1 MKKVLLSIL
10 AASAVLVGC
19 QNYDDQFDALNT
31 QITALKTQVDGLAGV
46 QSQVTELK
54 NLINSLASAT
64 ANQDGELAALNTAL
78 AGLSE
83 DVSDLDTALGEVA
96 DSVDLTTIESEV
108 EGLNAEVEELLELN
122 QIFTGTLTI
131 KTEGQLSAA
140 LEYGNKVRI
149 VNGSVDIEVSTQM
162 NRDSVQVVVDRIRT
176 ITGDLDY
183 VSEAATISETTFDQ
197 IIGVSNIYVKQS
209 GGVSFSNLGSAL
221 NVTLD
226 DAYESKV
233 AHVNFPALE
242 SVSAF
247 VTKSGTALATNT
259 IEMTNATNI
268 DLGELEKYTNATLT
282 IKMKKGESSVLDIA
296 SLEDKDALD
305 AQTDYSLSITGP
317 NDVNLS
323 LITDGTI
330 TLEDVKNATVN
341 NFEGSFDI
349 NEGVLNFTAG
359 TLTSANF
366 VGATDI
372 ERVIVSDAKKKT
384 ATSSA
389 PGFSFDNTHG
399 DLEHLELDGTT
410 GAVSVDGA
418 GNVTTVILAGT
429 HSTLTLNNL
438 GDLVTV
444 TVDEATIGNVTVT
457 NNSDLLTLD
466 LAHTSKAA
474 TGDKGVTVNVSDNN
488 DMTTLSIGCD
498 AISNLTIQGNAK
510 LDRLNMSAT
519 SIGATGAK
527 ATVKIGGVG
536 EMNNLTATKITNK
549 YEATAAATA
558 ADTNGGSIDGGTS
571 NMKSLVDY
579 LTAAKTSP
587 STAGVQVYFDK
598 ADLHVQKNATGV
610 ADTETQNVV
619 MSATTSNLLVVMD
632 FSAEET
638 SGTKVRQSNTQ
649 VFAPVVNAL
658 NAQVVDLGTSEGI
671 RIVAGGITKD
681 YLYDSAAGRT
691 TLATLVDFIDGD
703 TTFGSDF
710 SVAAA
715 QDSYKETRARITY
728 TDSGGSTETT
738 AASGT
743 IYYTF
748 GVASGTVSIGTGSDS
763 TDIATAIAADI
774 SGTTKYRASAS
785 GSDITVREQVS
796 SSTDADLLYG
806 SSAFPDLDFV
816 IDAAEASTTAKL
828 FSTSVTNTV
837 GRNSDFFLNASTTDA
852 TGIRITVTNES
863 TALNR
868 TATISVQSGGTAIST
883 TNAALASG
891 TNFKGN
897 KALVAAFSDIENVTV
912 TKAASTKN
920 RTGWFN

>member
-330 TLEDVKNATVN
+330 TLED
-341 NFEGSFDI
+341 
-349 NEGVLNFTAG
+349 
-359 TLTSANF
+359 
-366 VGATDI
+366 
-372 ERVIVSDAKKKT
+372 
-384 ATSSA
+384 
-389 PGFSFDNTHG
+389 
-399 DLEHLELDGTT
+399 
-410 GAVSVDGA
+410 
-418 GNVTTVILAGT
+418 
-429 HSTLTLNNL
+429 
-438 GDLVTV
+438 
-444 TVDEATIGNVTVT
+444 
-457 NNSDLLTLD
+457 
-466 LAHTSKAA
+466 
-474 TGDKGVTVNVSDNN
+474 
-488 DMTTLSIGCD
+488 LSLIH
-498 AISNLTIQGNAK
+498 I
-510 LDRLNMSAT
+510 
-519 SIGATGAK
+519 
-527 ATVKIGGVG
+527 
-536 EMNNLTATKITNK
+536 
-549 YEATAAATA
+549 
-558 ADTNGGSIDGGTS
+558 
-571 NMKSLVDY
+571 
-579 LTAAKTSP
+579 
-587 STAGVQVYFDK
+587 
-598 ADLHVQKNATGV
+598 
-610 ADTETQNVV
+610 
-619 MSATTSNLLVVMD
+619 
-632 FSAEET
+632 
-638 SGTKVRQSNTQ
+638 
-649 VFAPVVNAL
+649 
-658 NAQVVDLGTSEGI
+658 
-671 RIVAGGITKD
+671 
-681 YLYDSAAGRT
+681 
-691 TLATLVDFIDGD
+691 
-703 TTFGSDF
+703 
-710 SVAAA
+710 
-715 QDSYKETRARITY
+715 
-728 TDSGGSTETT
+728 
-738 AASGT
+738 
-743 IYYTF
+743 
-748 GVASGTVSIGTGSDS
+748 
-763 TDIATAIAADI
+763 
-774 SGTTKYRASAS
+774 
-785 GSDITVREQVS
+785 
-796 SSTDADLLYG
+796 
-806 SSAFPDLDFV
+806 
-816 IDAAEASTTAKL
+816 
-828 FSTSVTNTV
+828 
-837 GRNSDFFLNASTTDA
+837 
-852 TGIRITVTNES
+852 
-863 TALNR
+863 
-868 TATISVQSGGTAIST
+868 
-883 TNAALASG
+883 
-891 TNFKGN
+891 
-897 KALVAAFSDIENVTV
+897 
-912 TKAASTKN
+912 
-920 RTGWFN
+920 